1 MNRRTVVKG
10 LLLFT
15 GGLVL
20 APSCVMETSKASIRL
35 RNLDI
40 SGEDEKLMG
49 ELVETIL
56 PTTDTPGG
64 KTLGLHRFTLKM
76 VDDLRG
82 DKDQKAF
89 MAGLDGF
96 KKLAKK
102 QVGSSFVEASPQKRQ
117 DLVSAVN
124 AGKAPEDVVAFYR
137 MVKDHTITGY
147 LNSELVMTK
156 LRVYE
161 LVPGRYNAYFP
172 VKTKQQS

>member
-35 RNLDI
+35 KNLDI
-40 SGEDEKLMG
+40 SGEDEKLLG
-49 ELVETIL
+49 EVVETIL

-64 KTLGLHRFTLKM
+64 RTLGLHRFTLKM

-82 DKDQKAF
+82 EKDQKAF
-89 MAGLDGF
+89 TDGLDAF

-102 QVGSSFVEASPQKRQ
+102 ELGSSFMEASPQKRQ
-117 DLVSAVN
+117 ELIAAVN
-124 AGKAPEDVVAFYR
+124 AGKAPQDVLAFYKLL
-137 MVKDHTITGY
+137 KDHTITGY

-161 LVPGRYNAYFP
+161 LVPGRYNPYFP